1 MILGGIYHDTLKVEK
16 RNPEVKAK
24 KLRRD
29 GFVCGVLYG
38 KEMKESTPIQLTEP
52 EALRFIKA
60 NKEGTQVMLDLDGK
74 QVDALVK
81 NIDYDPMK
89 KQIMA
94 LDFQALVAGET
105 VATSVQVI
113 LENEDAAQGIVEQTL
128 NEVHYKADPAN
139 MLDTIVI
146 DFKTLSPD
154 VREFHVK
161 DLVIPEGKTVHITTP
176 EDTLIFHIA
185 EYANNGEDED
195 AEDSDADAAKA

>member
-1 MILGGIYHDTLKVEK
+1 MITLKVEK

-38 KEMKESTPIQLTEP
+38 KEMKESTPIQLMEP

-176 EDTLIFHIA
+176 EDMLIFHIA
-185 EYANNGEDED
+185 EYANNGEDEV

>member
-1 MILGGIYHDTLKVEK
+1 MITLKVEK

-29 GFVCGVLYG
+29 GFVCGVIYG

>member
-1 MILGGIYHDTLKVEK
+1 MITLKVEK

-94 LDFQALVAGET
+94 LDFQALVAGES

-195 AEDSDADAAKA
+195 AEDSDADVAKA

>member
-1 MILGGIYHDTLKVEK
+1 MITLKVEK

-38 KEMKESTPIQLTEP
+38 KEMKESTPIQLMKP

-185 EYANNGEDED
+185 EYANNGEDEV

>member
-1 MILGGIYHDTLKVEK
+1 MITLKVEK

-60 NKEGTQVMLDLDGK
+60 NKEGTQVMLDLDGN

-185 EYANNGEDED
+185 EYANNGEDEV

>member
-1 MILGGIYHDTLKVEK
+1 MITTLKAQK
-16 RNPEVKAK
+16 RDTAVKAK

-29 GFVCGVLYG
+29 GFTTGVLYG
-38 KEMKESTPIQLTEP
+38 REMEESMPLQFDTKD
-52 EALRFIKA
+52 AMRFIGKNTKGA
-60 NKEGTQVMLDLDGK
+60 QVVLDLGDK
-74 QVDALVK
+74 KVSAIVK
-81 NIDYDPMK
+81 DIDYNSMQR
-89 KQIMA
+89 QIMS

-185 EYANNGEDED
+185 EYANNGEDEV

>member
-1 MILGGIYHDTLKVEK
+1 MITLKVEK

-52 EALRFIKA
+52 EALRFIKV

>member
-1 MILGGIYHDTLKVEK
+1 MITLKVEK

-60 NKEGTQVMLDLDGK
+60 NKDGTQVMLDLDGK

-185 EYANNGEDED
+185 EYANNGEDEV

>member
-1 MILGGIYHDTLKVEK
+1 MITLKVEK

-94 LDFQALVAGET
+94 LDFQALVTGET

-185 EYANNGEDED
+185 EYANNGEDEV

>member
-1 MILGGIYHDTLKVEK
+1 MITLKVEK

-128 NEVHYKADPAN
+128 TEVHYKADPAN

-185 EYANNGEDED
+185 EYANNGEDEV

>member
-1 MILGGIYHDTLKVEK
+1 MITLKVEK

-105 VATSVQVI
+105 VATSVQVF

-185 EYANNGEDED
+185 EYANNGEDEV

>member
-1 MILGGIYHDTLKVEK
+1 MITLKVEK

-38 KEMKESTPIQLTEP
+38 KEMKESTTIQLTEP

-185 EYANNGEDED
+185 EYANNGEDEV

>member
-1 MILGGIYHDTLKVEK
+1 MITLKVEK

-128 NEVHYKADPAN
+128 NEVHYKEDPAN

-185 EYANNGEDED
+185 EYANNGEDEV

>member
-1 MILGGIYHDTLKVEK
+1 MITLKVEK

-94 LDFQALVAGET
+94 LDFQALVKGEKIS
-105 VATSVQVI
+105 TSVPVKF
-113 LENEDAAQGIVEQTL
+113 ENAEIVQGIVEQEL
-128 NEVHYKADPAN
+128 SEIHYKAEPDQL
-139 MLDTIVI
+139 LDTIVI
-146 DFKTLSPD
+146 DFKEISPE
-154 VREFHVK
+154 VRDMHVK
-161 DLVIPEGKTVHITTP
+161 DLHLEEKGIHLITP
-176 EDTLIFHIA
+176 EDDTIFHIA
-185 EYANNGEDED
+185 DYAKAEETDD
-195 AEDSDADAAKA
+195 AEEESAAE

>member
-1 MILGGIYHDTLKVEK
+1 MITLKVEK

-52 EALRFIKA
+52 EAIRFIKA

-185 EYANNGEDED
+185 EYANNGEDEV

>member
-1 MILGGIYHDTLKVEK
+1 MITLKVEK

-94 LDFQALVAGET
+94 LDFQALDAGET

-185 EYANNGEDED
+185 EYANNGEDEV

>member
-1 MILGGIYHDTLKVEK
+1 MITLKVEK

-94 LDFQALVAGET
+94 LDFQALVSGET

-185 EYANNGEDED
+185 EYANNGEDEV

>member
-1 MILGGIYHDTLKVEK
+1 MITLKVEK
-16 RNPEVKAK
+16 RNPEVEAK

-38 KEMKESTPIQLTEP
+38 KEMKESTPIQLMEP

-185 EYANNGEDED
+185 EYANNGEDEV

>member
-1 MILGGIYHDTLKVEK
+1 MITLKVEK

-74 QVDALVK
+74 QVDSLVK

-185 EYANNGEDED
+185 EYANNGEDEV

>member
-1 MILGGIYHDTLKVEK
+1 MITLKVEK

-38 KEMKESTPIQLTEP
+38 KEMKESTPIQLAEP

-105 VATSVQVI
+105 VATSVQII

-185 EYANNGEDED
+185 EYANNGDDEDEE
-195 AEDSDADAAKA
+195 AADDTAAKA

>member
-1 MILGGIYHDTLKVEK
+1 MITLKVEK

-60 NKEGTQVMLDLDGK
+60 NKEGTQVLLDLDGK

-185 EYANNGEDED
+185 EYANNGEDEV

>member
-1 MILGGIYHDTLKVEK
+1 MITLKVEK

-113 LENEDAAQGIVEQTL
+113 LETEDAAQGIVEQTL

-154 VREFHVK
+154 VRELHVK

-185 EYANNGEDED
+185 EYANNGEDEV

>member
-1 MILGGIYHDTLKVEK
+1 MITLKVEK

-195 AEDSDADAAKA
+195 AEDSDADADKA

>member
-1 MILGGIYHDTLKVEK
+1 MITLKVEK

-38 KEMKESTPIQLTEP
+38 KEMKESTPIQLMEP

-128 NEVHYKADPAN
+128 NEVHYKADTAN

-185 EYANNGEDED
+185 EYANNGEDEV

>member
-1 MILGGIYHDTLKVEK
+1 MITLKVEK

-74 QVDALVK
+74 KVDALVK

-185 EYANNGEDED
+185 EYANNGEDEV

>member
-1 MILGGIYHDTLKVEK
+1 MITLKVEK

-185 EYANNGEDED
+185 EYANNGEDEVV
-195 AEDSDADAAKA
+195 EDSDADAAKA

>member
-1 MILGGIYHDTLKVEK
+1 MITLKVEK

-161 DLVIPEGKTVHITTP
+161 DLVIPDGKTVHITTP

-185 EYANNGEDED
+185 EYANNGEDEV

>member
-1 MILGGIYHDTLKVEK
+1 MITLKVEK

-161 DLVIPEGKTVHITTP
+161 DLVLPEGKTVHITTP

-185 EYANNGEDED
+185 EYANNGEDEV

>member
-1 MILGGIYHDTLKVEK
+1 MITLKVEK

-74 QVDALVK
+74 QVDALVN

-185 EYANNGEDED
+185 EYANNGEDEV

>member
-1 MILGGIYHDTLKVEK
+1 MITLKVEK

-89 KQIMA
+89 KQVMA
-94 LDFQALVAGET
+94 LDFQALVDGET
-105 VATSVQVI
+105 VATSVQVV

>member
-1 MILGGIYHDTLKVEK
+1 MITLKVEK

-38 KEMKESTPIQLTEP
+38 KEMKEPTPIQLTEP

-185 EYANNGEDED
+185 EYANNGEDEV

>member
-1 MILGGIYHDTLKVEK
+1 MITLKDEK

-38 KEMKESTPIQLTEP
+38 KEMKESTPIQLMEP

-185 EYANNGEDED
+185 EYANNGEDEV

>member
-1 MILGGIYHDTLKVEK
+1 MITLKVEK

-29 GFVCGVLYG
+29 GFVCGVRYG

-185 EYANNGEDED
+185 EYANNGEDEV

>member
-1 MILGGIYHDTLKVEK
+1 MITLKVEK

-81 NIDYDPMK
+81 NIDYDPRK

-185 EYANNGEDED
+185 EYANNGEDEV

>member
-1 MILGGIYHDTLKVEK
+1 MITLKLEK

-185 EYANNGEDED
+185 EYANNGEDEV

>member
-1 MILGGIYHDTLKVEK
+1 MITLKVEK

-60 NKEGTQVMLDLDGK
+60 NKEGTQVMLDFDGK

-128 NEVHYKADPAN
+128 NEVHYKADPSN

>member
-1 MILGGIYHDTLKVEK
+1 MITLKVEK

-139 MLDTIVI
+139 LLDTFVI

-161 DLVIPEGKTVHITTP
+161 DLAIPEGKTVHITTP

-185 EYANNGEDED
+185 EYANNGEDEV

>member
-1 MILGGIYHDTLKVEK
+1 MITLKVEK

-176 EDTLIFHIA
+176 EDTRIFHIA
-185 EYANNGEDED
+185 EYANNGEDEV

>member
-1 MILGGIYHDTLKVEK
+1 MITLKVEK

-128 NEVHYKADPAN
+128 NEVHKADPAN

-185 EYANNGEDED
+185 EYANNGEDEV

>member
-1 MILGGIYHDTLKVEK
+1 MITLKVEK

-195 AEDSDADAAKA
+195 AEDSDADRKSVV